1 MLPRAFVHSSIHS
14 RQLIRLCCVMYFVT
28 KLSKHIE
35 MKATLVKAT
44 GEL

>member
-1 MLPRAFVHSSIHS
+1 
-14 RQLIRLCCVMYFVT
+14 MYFVT